1 MHLET
6 FARHEVITLYGIRNC
21 DTVRKARRWLEDHG
35 IEYRVHDYRESGIER
50 GRLDRWRQQAGCG
63 RLLNRRS
70 ATWRGLDAD
79 ERAQAEDD
87 EGCLQ
92 LLLAHPT
99 LIRRP
104 VVEYSGGLLV
114 GFDPD
119 RWTEALA

>member
-1 MHLET
+1 
-6 FARHEVITLYGIRNC
+6 VITFYGIPNC

-35 IEYRVHDYRESGIER
+35 IEYRFHDFRASGIER
-50 GRLDRWRQQAGCG
+50 ERLDRWLREAGCA

-70 ATWRGLDAD
+70 ATWRGLAAD
-79 ERAQAEDD
+79 ERARANE
-87 EGCLQ
+87 EAGCLD

-104 VVEYSGGLLV
+104 VVEHPGGLLV

-119 RWTEALA
+119 RWQETLA